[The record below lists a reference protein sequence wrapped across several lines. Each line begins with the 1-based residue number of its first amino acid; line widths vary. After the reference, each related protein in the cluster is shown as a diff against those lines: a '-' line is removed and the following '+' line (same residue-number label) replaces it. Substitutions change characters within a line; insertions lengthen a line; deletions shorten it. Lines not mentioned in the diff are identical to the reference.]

1 MTKRNK
7 KMKGKG
13 IITDIGGVLLP
24 VLGGVGGTLAGTS
37 LGGPIGGAIAGGL
50 GEEGGKA
57 LNEWLKSKGLGSV
70 RTLKGNGLASSIL
83 QKAKEELVPKVYKA
97 VVSILSK
104 GFEATKEADKMGV
117 ANLAQKWLNLFRMR
131 GSGYA
136 TAPLMLGSGN
146 RGTPYTYGINGVYQ
160 PIPMPGKMRGMGG
173 SEYGMISS
181 EFGSIKV

>member
-13 IITDIGGVLLP
+13 IITDIGSIALP
-24 VLGGVGGTLAGTS
+24 ALGGLAGATLGTS
-37 LGGPIGGAIAGGL
+37 LGPVGTVLGEAGGSAV
-50 GEEGGKA
+50 GMS
-57 LNEWLKSKGLGSV
+57 LNEWLKSKGLGSG
-70 RTLKGNGLASSIL
+70 RTLKGNGVASSIL
-83 QKAKEELVPKVYKA
+83 QKAKEELVPKIYKG
-97 VVSILSK
+97 VVKILSK

-136 TAPLMLGSGN
+136 TAPLMLGSGI

-160 PIPMPGKMRGMGG
+160 PIPMPGKMKGMGG